1 LTPRAAGTRIKI
13 ELTNRIRRCIVLK
26 RFVAAAFISVLA
38 VIGVAPAA
46 NAATASHHHATTSFY
61 NIDWD

>member
-1 LTPRAAGTRIKI
+1 
-13 ELTNRIRRCIVLK
+13 VLK

-46 NAATASHHHATTSFY
+46 NAASHHHATTFSY

>member
-1 LTPRAAGTRIKI
+1 
-13 ELTNRIRRCIVLK
+13 VLK

-46 NAATASHHHATTSFY
+46 NAASAGHHHATASFY